1 MVVIKNPK
9 QYIDKTKRKGKLTN
23 VPMGERG
30 HESSGKLTKNG
41 QVYKNDLMDT
51 DLTSQIATRRKLKG
65 MRDG

>member
-1 MVVIKNPK
+1 MVVIRNPK

-30 HESSGKLTKNG
+30 HESSGKSGKLTKNG

-51 DLTSQIATRRKLKG
+51 DYTSQIATRRKIKG
-65 MRDG
+65 A